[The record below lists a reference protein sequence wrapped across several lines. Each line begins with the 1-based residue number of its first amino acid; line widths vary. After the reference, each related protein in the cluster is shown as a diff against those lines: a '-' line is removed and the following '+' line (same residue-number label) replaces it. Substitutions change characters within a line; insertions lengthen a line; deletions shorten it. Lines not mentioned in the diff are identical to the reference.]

1 MQKTLLSLCSFAV
14 IFSSHISAQEKSTE
28 NSKKTPK
35 SKNESTEANQL
46 SPNLLQSVEI
56 FSIPLTEATKLLR
69 SGQTDRELYESTLK
83 LVEAKT
89 AKQTQLTILKSQSKE
104 RSTAESIDEYIYP
117 AVSMKID
124 ADDEVEEVEEVK
136 EVKEVEEVE
145 DFYDSPAMFE
155 RRNTGLV
162 LELEPIL
169 SNDKKS
175 ANIKVAIESVML
187 MGEFKY
193 GQGASEKT
201 CPEFTTRR
209 NNLTVNAQINQP
221 TFLGTLNQPARAHL
235 DNDDLYA
242 HFTFLTVTLDK

>member
-56 FSIPLTEATKLLR
+56 FSMPLTEATKLLR

-124 ADDEVEEVEEVK
+124 ADEEVEEVK
-136 EVKEVEEVE
+136 EVKEVKKVE
-145 DFYDSPAMFE
+145 DSPAMFE
-155 RRNTGLV
+155 TRNTGLV
-162 LELEPIL
+162 LELEPVL

-187 MGEFKY
+187 IGEFKY

-209 NNLTVNAQINQP
+209 NKLTVNAQINQP